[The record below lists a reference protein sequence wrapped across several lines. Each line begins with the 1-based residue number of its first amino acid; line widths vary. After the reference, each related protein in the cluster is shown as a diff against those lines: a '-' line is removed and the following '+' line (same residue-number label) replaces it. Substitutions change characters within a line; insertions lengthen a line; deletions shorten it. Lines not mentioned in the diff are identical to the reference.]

1 MLNQGLNAL
10 SQGETRLPARPLEQS
25 RDWDKFFG
33 SLGANELD
41 GIALLRVIECTNG
54 CIQHASREK
63 IPQALSIDETRQAM
77 QFSMGLMKVTEFDV
91 GQSHYSFSDVAVTG
105 IREIRELYKKA
116 FKTHDNE
123 TEAALEEFMNASVAC
138 VSALGLQRIVT
149 AANLVKE
156 HLSNVFP
163 SHTVDWGVR
172 YLRGLMP
179 QSSDN
184 T

>member
-1 MLNQGLNAL
+1 MLNQGLNA
-10 SQGETRLPARPLEQS
+10 SNYEETRLPLRPLEQS

-33 SLGANELD
+33 SLTTNELE
-41 GIALLRVIECTNG
+41 GVALLRVIECTNG

-63 IPQALSIDETRQAM
+63 IPQALPIVETRQAM
-77 QFSMGLMKVTEFDV
+77 QFSMGLMKVAEFDV
-91 GQSHYSFSDVAVTG
+91 GQSHYSFSDEAVTG

-138 VSALGLQRIVT
+138 VSALGLQRIET

-156 HLSNVFP
+156 HLSDVFP
-163 SHTVDWGVR
+163 NHTVDWGVR
-172 YLRGLMP
+172 YLKSLMP
-179 QSSDN
+179 QSPDN